1 MDFDDDVLYC
11 YEIQLEESCRGKG
24 LGKFM
29 MKVHNNIK
37 YWISY
42 CWRIMTQ
49 VLELLTIKAGLL
61 KTMLTVFKHNTK
73 AVTFFKEASS
83 HNSQKDVLIQHVA
96 VFQGLKYSLDETSPV
111 DTIQVKPILTIKD
124 L

>member
-1 MDFDDDVLYC
+1 M
-11 YEIQLEESCRGKG
+11 
-24 LGKFM
+24 
-29 MKVHNNIK
+29 
-37 YWISY
+37 
-42 CWRIMTQ
+42 
-49 VLELLTIKAGLL
+49 LELLTIKAGLL

-83 HNSQKDVLIQHVA
+83 YDTQKYVFIQHVA

>member
-1 MDFDDDVLYC
+1 
-11 YEIQLEESCRGKG
+11 
-24 LGKFM
+24 
-29 MKVHNNIK
+29 
-37 YWISY
+37 
-42 CWRIMTQ
+42 MTQ

-83 HNSQKDVLIQHVA
+83 YNTQKYVLIQHIA
-96 VFQGLKYSLDETSPV
+96 FFQGLKYSLDETSPV

>member
-1 MDFDDDVLYC
+1 
-11 YEIQLEESCRGKG
+11 
-24 LGKFM
+24 
-29 MKVHNNIK
+29 
-37 YWISY
+37 
-42 CWRIMTQ
+42 MTQ

-83 HNSQKDVLIQHVA
+83 YNTQKNVLIQCIA

-111 DTIQVKPILTIKD
+111 DTIQVKPILTIKA
-124 L
+124 LSKCMIAIKNLFLGAI

>member
-1 MDFDDDVLYC
+1 
-11 YEIQLEESCRGKG
+11 
-24 LGKFM
+24 
-29 MKVHNNIK
+29 
-37 YWISY
+37 
-42 CWRIMTQ
+42 MTQ

-83 HNSQKDVLIQHVA
+83 HNTQKDVLIQHVA

-111 DTIQVKPILTIKD
+111 DTIQVKPILTIKRFIKVYD
-124 L
+124 SYNESISRSNLTTKS